1 VSIAHR
7 TQLRTLTNL
16 AIRDL
21 SLLWARLDKS
31 DAEATRDALTTILP
45 QLVTMYGAAAATLA
59 ADWFDE
65 QREEAGVR
73 GRFRAIPAELPD
85 IGRTDSLAGWAV
97 GPLFGADPNPL
108 AALAKVSG
116 GLQRIIANADR
127 ETITRSSIADPQAV
141 GWKRVGDGATCE
153 WCRGLISRG
162 AVYSEATASFD
173 AHDGDGC
180 IAAPVF
186 K

>member
-1 VSIAHR
+1 MSHR
-7 TQLRTLTNL
+7 TELKTLTDL

-21 SLLWARLDKS
+21 SLIWARLDKS
-31 DAEATRDALTTILP
+31 DAEATRDALASILP

-59 ADWFDE
+59 ADWYEDLRDE
-65 QREEAGVR
+65 ANVR
-73 GRFRAIPAELPD
+73 GRFTAIPAELPD
-85 IGRTDSLAGWAV
+85 VGRTDSLAGWAV
-97 GPLFGADPNPL
+97 GPLFGAAPNALL
-108 AALAKVSG
+108 ALTKVAG

-127 ETITRSSIADPQAV
+127 ETITGSSIADPKAA

-153 WCRGLISRG
+153 WCRMLLSRG
-162 AVYSEATASFD
+162 AVYSEASASFD